1 MAWKK
6 YFKDANLSP
15 ISGEKVPNFAKRNY
29 SSYLPDVYTGH
40 PNRIQRYF
48 QYDQMDSDSEINAA
62 LDILA
67 EFSTQKNTENETPF
81 DLVFK
86 DETTEHE
93 VKLLKKALQ
102 QWTKSNKFSKRIF
115 RIFRNALKYGDC
127 FFVRDP
133 ETMKWLYIDNAK
145 VDRIVV
151 NESEGKKP
159 EQYVIRDINPNL
171 QRLSATQIT
180 PNQTYGGGGT
190 TGGGTAAYGQ
200 SYANAGATA
209 NMSGFAGAHAGGRFY
224 RTMNAY
230 NINAEHVIHMSM
242 SDGLDNLFPFGQ
254 SVLEQVFKVYKQK
267 ELLEDAI
274 IIYRVQRAPERR
286 VFYIDVGNM
295 PTHLAMQFVERVKNE
310 INQRRIPS
318 ASGGANFIDA
328 TYNPMSINED
338 YFFPQTAE
346 GRGSKVDTLPGGTN
360 LGEIDDL
367 RYFTNKLFRGL
378 RIPSSYLPTGAED
391 GQQQYNDGRV
401 GTAYIQELRFNKYCA
416 RLQSMLASTFD
427 EEFKL
432 WIKTKGYN
440 IDNSM
445 FEIKLNPPQN
455 FAQYRQTEMD
465 QARVNSFTAVSELP
479 YMSKRF
485 ALKRFLGLTEEELA
499 RNAELWAEEN
509 NVPQKKQSKN
519 NQLRSAGVTQSG
531 IAGDL
536 DQFEEPTADTDA
548 PSPEGAQPGQP
559 GQTPG
564 GQGGGGT
571 TPGGT
576 GGGGQV

>member
-6 YFKDANLSP
+6 YFTDANLSP

-67 EFSTQKNTENETPF
+67 EFSTQQNKENETPF
-81 DLVFK
+81 DIVFK

-102 QWTKSNKFSKRIF
+102 QWTKSNKLTKRIF

-133 ETMKWLYIDNAK
+133 ETYKWLYIDNAK

-190 TGGGTAAYGQ
+190 TGVGTAAYGQ
-200 SYANAGATA
+200 SYASGGAGT
-209 NMSGFAGAHAGGRFY
+209 NMSGFAGGNAGGRFY
-224 RTMNAY
+224 KTMNAY
-230 NINAEHVIHMSM
+230 NINAEHVVHMSM

-318 ASGGANFIDA
+318 TSGGVNFIDA

-367 RYFTNKLFRGL
+367 KFFTNKLFRGL
-378 RIPSSYLPTGAED
+378 RIPSSYLPTGPD
-391 GQQQYNDGRV
+391 DSQQQYNDGRV

-416 RLQSMLASTFD
+416 RLQSMLNPTFD

-432 WIKTKGYN
+432 WIKSKGYN
-440 IDNSM
+440 IDSGM
-445 FEIKLNPPQN
+445 FELKLNPPQN

-465 QARVNSFTAVSELP
+465 QTRIQSFSQVAELP

-485 ALKRFLGLTEEELA
+485 ALKRYLGLTEEEMA
-499 RNAELWAEEN
+499 RNADLWAEEN
-509 NVPQKKQSKN
+509 NIPQAKKTKSG
-519 NQLRSAGVTQSG
+519 QLRSGGVTQAG
-531 IAGDL
+531 ISSDL
-536 DQFEEPTADTDA
+536 DQFTEPTADPEA
-548 PSPEGAQPGQP
+548 PNPESPQPGQP
-559 GQTPG
+559 GQTP
-564 GQGGGGT
+564 GGGGT

>member
-67 EFSTQKNTENETPF
+67 EFSTQQNKENETPF
-81 DLVFK
+81 DIVFK

-102 QWTKSNKFSKRIF
+102 QWTKGNKLGKRIF

-133 ETMKWLYIDNAK
+133 ETMKWLYVDNAK

-209 NMSGFAGAHAGGRFY
+209 NMSGFAGATGGGRFY
-224 RTMNAY
+224 KTMNAY
-230 NINAEHVIHMSM
+230 NINAEHVVHMSM
-242 SDGLDNLFPFGQ
+242 SDGMDNLFPFGQ

-318 ASGGANFIDA
+318 TSGGVNYIDA

-367 RYFTNKLFRGL
+367 KFFTNKLFRGL
-378 RIPSSYLPTGAED
+378 RIPSSYLPTGPD
-391 GQQQYNDGRV
+391 DSQQQYNDGRV

-416 RLQSMLASTFD
+416 RLQSMLNPTFD
-427 EEFKL
+427 EEFKI
-432 WIKTKGYN
+432 WIKSKGYN
-440 IDNSM
+440 IDNGM
-445 FEIKLNPPQN
+445 FELKLNPPQN

-465 QARVNSFTAVSELP
+465 QTRIQSFTQVAELP

-485 ALKRFLGLTEEELA
+485 ALKRYLGLTEEEMA

-509 NVPQKKQSKN
+509 NVPQRKQTKN
-519 NQLRSAGVTQSG
+519 AQLRSGGVTQSG

-536 DQFEEPTADTDA
+536 DQFEEPNAEPDA
-548 PSPEGAQPGQP
+548 PGPDTTGGGGP

-564 GQGGGGT
+564 GGGAI
-571 TPGGT
+571 PGGT

>member
-6 YFKDANLSP
+6 YFKDANMSP

-102 QWTKSNKFSKRIF
+102 QWTKSNQFNKRIF

-133 ETMKWLYIDNAK
+133 ETNKWLYIDNAK

-190 TGGGTAAYGQ
+190 TGGGTAAYGS
-200 SYANAGATA
+200 SYANAGATN
-209 NMSGFAGAHAGGRFY
+209 NMSGFAGGNAGGRFY
-224 RTMNAY
+224 KTMNAY

-367 RYFTNKLFRGL
+367 RFFTNKLFRGL

-391 GQQQYNDGRV
+391 GGQQYNDGRV

-416 RLQSMLASTFD
+416 RLQSMLAETFD
-427 EEFKL
+427 SEFKL
-432 WIKTKGYN
+432 WVKNKGYN
-440 IDNSM
+440 IDNGM

-465 QARVNSFTAVSELP
+465 QSRVNTFTAVADLP

-485 ALKRFLGLTEEELA
+485 ALKRYLGLSEEEMA

-509 NVPQKKQSKN
+509 NVPQKKQSKSN
-519 NQLRSAGVTQSG
+519 ELRGGGVTQSG
-531 IAGDL
+531 ISSDL
-536 DQFEEPTADTDA
+536 DQFEEPTADPEA
-548 PSPEGAQPGQP
+548 PEPGSPQPGGP

-564 GQGGGGT
+564 GQ

>member
-6 YFKDANLSP
+6 YFKDANMSP

-102 QWTKSNKFSKRIF
+102 QWTKANMFNKRIF

-133 ETMKWLYIDNAK
+133 ETNKWLYIDNAK

-190 TGGGTAAYGQ
+190 TGGGTAAYGS
-200 SYANAGATA
+200 SYANAGATN
-209 NMSGFAGAHAGGRFY
+209 NMSGFAGGNAGGRFY
-224 RTMNAY
+224 KTMNAY

-367 RYFTNKLFRGL
+367 RFFTNKLFRGL

-391 GQQQYNDGRV
+391 GGQQYNDGRV

-416 RLQSMLASTFD
+416 RLQSMLAETFD
-427 EEFKL
+427 SEFKL
-432 WIKTKGYN
+432 WIKSKGYN
-440 IDNSM
+440 IDNGM

-465 QARVNSFTAVSELP
+465 QSRVNTFTAVADLP

-485 ALKRFLGLTEEELA
+485 ALKRYLGLSEEEMA

-509 NVPQKKQSKN
+509 NVPQKKQSKSN
-519 NQLRSAGVTQSG
+519 ELRGGGVTQSG
-531 IAGDL
+531 ISSDL
-536 DQFEEPTADTDA
+536 DQFEEPTADPDA
-548 PSPEGAQPGQP
+548 PEPGSPQPGGP

-564 GQGGGGT
+564 GQ

>member
-6 YFKDANLSP
+6 YFKDANMSP

-102 QWTKSNKFSKRIF
+102 QWTKSNKFNKRIF

-133 ETMKWLYIDNAK
+133 ETQKWLYIDNAK

-190 TGGGTAAYGQ
+190 TGGGTAAYGS
-200 SYANAGATA
+200 SYANAGATN
-209 NMSGFAGAHAGGRFY
+209 NMSVFAGGNSGGRFY
-224 RTMNAY
+224 KTMNAY

-367 RYFTNKLFRGL
+367 RFFTNKLFRGL

-391 GQQQYNDGRV
+391 GGQQYNDGRV

-416 RLQSMLASTFD
+416 RLQSMLAETFD
-427 EEFKL
+427 SEFKL
-432 WIKTKGYN
+432 WVKNKGYN
-440 IDNSM
+440 IDNGM

-465 QARVNSFTAVSELP
+465 QSRVNTFTAVADLP

-485 ALKRFLGLTEEELA
+485 ALKRYLGLSEEEMA

-509 NVPQKKQSKN
+509 NVPQKKQSKSN
-519 NQLRSAGVTQSG
+519 ELRGGGVTQSG
-531 IAGDL
+531 ISSDL
-536 DQFEEPTADTDA
+536 DQFEEPTADPEA
-548 PSPEGAQPGQP
+548 PEPGSPQPGGP

-564 GQGGGGT
+564 GQ

>member
-6 YFKDANLSP
+6 YFKDANMSP

-102 QWTKSNKFSKRIF
+102 QWTKSNKFNKRIF

-133 ETMKWLYIDNAK
+133 ETQKWLYVDNAK

-180 PNQTYGGGGT
+180 PNQTYGGSGT
-190 TGGGTAAYGQ
+190 TGGGTSAYGQ
-200 SYANAGATA
+200 SYANQGAT
-209 NMSGFAGAHAGGRFY
+209 NNQSGFAGGNGGGRFY
-224 RTMNAY
+224 KTMNAY

-367 RYFTNKLFRGL
+367 RFFTNKLFRGL

-391 GQQQYNDGRV
+391 GGTSYNDGRV

-416 RLQSMLASTFD
+416 RLQSMLAETFD
-427 EEFKL
+427 SEFKL
-432 WIKTKGYN
+432 WIKSKGYN

-445 FEIKLNPPQN
+445 FGLKLNPPQN

-465 QARVNSFTAVSELP
+465 QARVNTFTAVADLP

-485 ALKRFLGLTEEELA
+485 ALKRYLGLSEEEMA

-509 NVPQKKQSKN
+509 NVPQKKQSKAN
-519 NQLRSAGVTQSG
+519 ELRGGGVTQSG
-531 IAGDL
+531 ISSDL
-536 DQFEEPTADTDA
+536 DQFEEPTADAEA
-548 PSPEGAQPGQP
+548 PEPGSPQPGGP

-564 GQGGGGT
+564 GQ

>member
-67 EFSTQKNTENETPF
+67 EFSTQQNTENETPF
-81 DLVFK
+81 DIVFK

-102 QWTKSNKFSKRIF
+102 QWTKANKFNKRIF

-133 ETMKWLYIDNAK
+133 ETMKWLYVDNAK

-190 TGGGTAAYGQ
+190 TGGGTAAYGS

-209 NMSGFAGAHAGGRFY
+209 NMSGFAGGQGGRFY

-318 ASGGANFIDA
+318 TAGGTNFIDA

-416 RLQSMLASTFD
+416 RLQSMLAGTFD

-432 WIKTKGYN
+432 WIKSKGYN

-445 FEIKLNPPQN
+445 FELKLNPPQN

-465 QARVNSFTAVSELP
+465 QARVGTFTQVAELP

-485 ALKRFLGLTEEELA
+485 ALKRYLGLTEEEMA

-509 NVPQKKQSKN
+509 NVPQKKQTKN
-519 NQLRSAGVTQSG
+519 NELRTGGVTQSG
-531 IAGDL
+531 ISTDL
-536 DQFEEPTADTDA
+536 DQFEEPTADAEA
-548 PSPEGAQPGQP
+548 PQPGSPQPGQP
-559 GQTPG
+559 GQTP
-564 GQGGGGT
+564 GGGGT

-576 GGGGQV
+576 GGGGTV